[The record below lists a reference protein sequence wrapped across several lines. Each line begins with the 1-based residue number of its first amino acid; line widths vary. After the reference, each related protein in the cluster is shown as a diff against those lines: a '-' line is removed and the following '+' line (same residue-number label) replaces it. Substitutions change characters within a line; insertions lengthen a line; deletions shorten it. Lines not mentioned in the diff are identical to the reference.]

1 MGALSLHRLRRLQ
14 FYSGHFLH
22 CTTTTQNASHRLSG
36 LATAKFA
43 APIDPTRPVQRW
55 LIVVPI
61 VMVVTIVAGTNYSG
75 LADKGAGFTLL
86 FLLSSLAVG
95 FGEEAMF
102 RASASPRSESTG
114 SVKAALPSG
123 RP

>member
-1 MGALSLHRLRRLQ
+1 M
-14 FYSGHFLH
+14 
-22 CTTTTQNASHRLSG
+22 
-36 LATAKFA
+36 
-43 APIDPTRPVQRW
+43 QRW

-95 FGEEAMF
+95 FGEEAMLGE
-102 RASASPRSESTG
+102 SASPRSGSTG
-114 SVKAALPSG
+114 SVKAVLPSG